1 MRAPVPSSS
10 WLKLTSLLFVA
21 PTSFTGTW
29 TRPKL
34 IAPVQIELGID
45 FHSTYGRPDQRRGR
59 RSRAFALQPGQ
70 GPVPGR
76 GLPQGR
82 CGRLLPA
89 DRTRDAAP
97 PGGPAADLGPRAGRR
112 AG

>member
-10 WLKLTSLLFVA
+10 WLKLTSLLLVA

-70 GPVPGR
+70 GPVPRR
-76 GLPQGR
+76 GLPQSR
-82 CGRLLPA
+82 RGRLLPA
-89 DRTRDAAP
+89 DCARDAAP
-97 PGGPAADLGPRAGRR
+97 LGRPAADLGARARWRPG
-112 AG
+112 